1 MIRIDFEGGYRL
13 NGNDLE
19 AAIAGPPGRHRIR
32 SVDGWWIDAIK
43 LSDGNLAIPR
53 AMENAEGD
61 FKWVAEEPWILD
73 LGTSPDPSG
82 TTAGPVQPAS
92 GQLGQLGGTGG
103 QHRCP
108 NEKTAPS
115 PSPPTF

>member
-1 MIRIDFEGGYRL
+1 MICIDFEGGYRL

-61 FKWVAEEPWILD
+61 FKWVAAEPWILD
-73 LGTSPDPSG
+73 LGAPLAPAGNTS
-82 TTAGPVQPAS
+82 GPPRAAP
-92 GQLGQLGGTGG
+92 GELGQSGGGG
-103 QHRCP
+103 NDR
-108 NEKTAPS
+108 
-115 PSPPTF
+115 